1 MARIRRVKIK
11 RIPGRRGRRR
21 LRAPGIRAAAPGKPA
36 LSATPARTAA
46 PRATPV
52 LPIYRDS
59 VKTTVAVIGRPDFR
73 QWLCGLLARTSGVEV
88 LFNRDGP
95 VTNGLSNDPGKPRV
109 VMIDGDTA
117 HQLALR
123 APTRDRAE
131 VLANLPVLLV
141 ADASDFEPPGQV
153 GAVVG
158 ERWSVL
164 LASNAENMQRL
175 ARSIERAAAGR
186 RNIDPGIDRDLI
198 RVVSDLNRVRRKI
211 D

>member
-1 MARIRRVKIK
+1 MARIRRVKVK
-11 RIPGRRGRRR
+11 RTAGRRR
-21 LRAPGIRAAAPGKPA
+21 LRAPGIRAAAPGNQA

-46 PRATPV
+46 PRAIPV

-59 VKTTVAVIGRPDFR
+59 VKTTVAVIGRPGFR
-73 QWLCGLLARTSGVEV
+73 QWLCGLLAGTSGIEV

-141 ADASDFEPPGQV
+141 ADAYDFEPPGEV

-175 ARSIERAAAGR
+175 ARSIERAAAGH
-186 RNIDPGIDRDLI
+186 RNIDPGIDKGLI